1 MRKSTFILFLLSC
14 IFVHSSCQP
23 DEVEQSKPVNLRSI
37 LSFVLNPYQNSKN
50 NLTLK
55 VTGKIDEANKLITL
69 NLPKNIRLDSLRPEI
84 TYSPWASISPAN
96 LEYVDLTPDT
106 VEYTVKA
113 QSGKT
118 SVYSIVK
125 DMSFVY
131 TNNNLYAITF
141 PNITD
146 AISGGAVRKTF
157 WSGTYSLTIQVPV
170 GADVKNIVT
179 QLEFAADSQNT
190 NIQVMENLTNVFRT
204 YSNPVDF
211 SKKVTF
217 RVKSED
223 GKRSTDYFVSVA
235 FI

>member
-1 MRKSTFILFLLSC
+1 MKNSTIITTLLVCALFY
-14 IFVHSSCQP
+14 SSCQTDDLEP
-23 DEVEQSKPVNLRSI
+23 SKTVNLRTV

-69 NLPKNIRLDSLRPEI
+69 KLPKNTRLDSLRPEVI
-84 TYSPWASISPAN
+84 YSPWASITPAN
-96 LEYVDLTPDT
+96 LEYVNLTPDT

-113 QSGKT
+113 QSGKI
-118 SVYSIVK
+118 SVYSVVK

-141 PNITD
+141 PNITE

-170 GADVKNIVT
+170 GTDVKNIVT
-179 QLEFAADSQNT
+179 YLEFAADSQNT
-190 NIQVMENLTNVFRT
+190 SIQVMENLTNVFRT

-223 GKRSTDYFVSVA
+223 GKKSTDYFVSVA